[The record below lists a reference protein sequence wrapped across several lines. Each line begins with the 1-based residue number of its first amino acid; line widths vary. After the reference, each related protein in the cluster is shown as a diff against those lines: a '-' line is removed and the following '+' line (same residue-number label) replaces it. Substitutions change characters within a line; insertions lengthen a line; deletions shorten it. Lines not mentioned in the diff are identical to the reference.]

1 VASILDQHNF
11 RHEDVLA
18 ALQFLVGLGATAVAG
33 QIILKR
39 LPEIDGRWYHDL
51 RPITKQLA
59 ADQPLAA
66 VLLYRKM
73 AKAVLNEA
81 RSKHYPYA
89 AKDVLSAGQVA
100 EAVTDWK
107 GHEDHAVFM
116 DRIRKQHGRKSAFW
130 PLLEEKP
137 RRRSRA

>member
-73 AKAVLNEA
+73 AKAVLNEV

-107 GHEDHAVFM
+107 GHEDHAAFM
-116 DRIRKQHGRKSAFW
+116 NRLRKQHGRKSAFW
-130 PLLEEKP
+130 PLMEEKP
-137 RRRSRA
+137 RRRSRG

>member
-1 VASILDQHNF
+1 
-11 RHEDVLA
+11 
-18 ALQFLVGLGATAVAG
+18 VAG

-73 AKAVLNEA
+73 AKAVLNEVR
-81 RSKHYPYA
+81 RSTTP
-89 AKDVLSAGQVA
+89 
-100 EAVTDWK
+100 T
-107 GHEDHAVFM
+107 
-116 DRIRKQHGRKSAFW
+116 
-130 PLLEEKP
+130 
-137 RRRSRA
+137 RRRMCSQRVRLQRR